1 MALVHQKLYQSQNL
15 SDISLKEY
23 IGDLADLL
31 FNSIF
36 DPSKK
41 VELEL
46 DLEDIHVR
54 IDIAIPC
61 GLVLNELISNSLKYA
76 FTGDFPAK
84 MAIRLHALPD
94 DILELTVSDNGRGLP
109 QNFDAKKMG
118 QDGIDYGLCY
128 LRAAASGQS
137 PDIFG

>member
-1 MALVHQKLYQSQNL
+1 M
-15 SDISLKEY
+15 
-23 IGDLADLL
+23 
-31 FNSIF
+31 
-36 DPSKK
+36 
-41 VELEL
+41 ELEL

-118 QDGIDYGLCY
+118 KMGLTRSLLSATA
-128 LRAAASGQS
+128 LRGKVR
-137 PDIFG
+137 IFSDNGLTAKISFNSKIYNNESA